1 MNEHQAEPSLV
12 FAADS
17 DVGRRRSVNQDR
29 YLAVSV
35 SLPSGEATLL
45 SVADG
50 MGGAAGG
57 EVASAHAVEELAR
70 VMGDAAPGRSE
81 AELLAESIL
90 AANRAI
96 FAHGQ
101 ADPSLQGMG
110 TTMVSVLVRG
120 DQAVVAHVGDSRACL
135 VRANVLYRL
144 TADHNWVAEQV
155 RRGEITEDE
164 AATSNFRNVLTR
176 SVGVAAN
183 VTPEVSE
190 VMTLYPGDVL
200 VLCSDGLHGV
210 VEDDAIAAIAAKEEP
225 GTAVRQLID
234 LANQNGGP
242 DNITVVVGRM
252 AGEAPVSVPPPSP
265 RMASKVPKTE
275 RVPAAA
281 LMAPSAVAT
290 AAAPAA
296 APPVAPLPAAP
307 QPAAAPAPSSRDN
320 KGYIIGGIVAALVLG
335 VLGAIAL
342 GRGGKT
348 ATAPTIAPTRPPE
361 VSAPAAVTAPATV
374 VASPSQNL
382 TSPAAGGVAGT
393 ATPPGATPSGTA
405 PPSSSGAGTAILSP
419 LANTPEC
426 RSAPLSE
433 ENVRLRTA
441 VSPCR
446 ILATTGTSASEIEA
460 RFGVTPACLFVANQK
475 SDPLQPLG
483 PLGATASTNG
493 GLEVDL
499 KAGDFYRLVARDDCV
514 AIARELAQA
523 GNLPAFVAAALSAVS
538 PSPGAGATPA
548 RPPASATP

>member
-1 MNEHQAEPSLV
+1 LNEHQAEPSLV
-12 FAADS
+12 FAGDS

-29 YLAVSV
+29 FFAASV

-81 AELLAESIL
+81 ADLLAESIL

-101 ADPSLQGMG
+101 ADPTLQGMG
-110 TTMVSVLVRG
+110 TTMVSVLVSG

-176 SVGVAAN
+176 SVGVAAS

-210 VEDDAIAAIAAKEEP
+210 VDDDTIAAIAAKEEP
-225 GTAVRQLID
+225 ATAVQQLID

-252 AGEAPVSVPPPSP
+252 EGDAPESVPPPSP

-275 RVPAAA
+275 RVLAATLTAPAA
-281 LMAPSAVAT
+281 PTT
-290 AAAPAA
+290 AAAPVAVPA
-296 APPVAPLPAAP
+296 VAPLPPPPHPAAP
-307 QPAAAPAPSSRDN
+307 VPSSPRNN
-320 KGYIIGGIVAALVLG
+320 KGYIIGGIAAALVLG
-335 VLGAIAL
+335 ILGAIAL

-348 ATAPTIAPTRPPE
+348 ATAPTVPPTPQQE
-361 VSAPAAVTAPATV
+361 QTAPAAATAPVTV
-374 VASPSQNL
+374 TQPPQSL
-382 TSPAAGGVAGT
+382 TSPAAGGISGT
-393 ATPPGATPSGTA
+393 APPSATPSGTA
-405 PPSSSGAGTAILSP
+405 PPSSSGAGATILTP
-419 LANTPEC
+419 LLNTRDCPG
-426 RSAPLSE
+426 SIPLTD
-433 ENVRLRTA
+433 ENVRTGAA

-446 ILATTGTSASEIEA
+446 LTAGIGTTASDIEA
-460 RFGVTPACLFVANQK
+460 RFGVTPACLFVANQR
-475 SDPLQPLG
+475 SEPPLRSG
-483 PLGATASTNG
+483 PLTATASTDG
-493 GLEVDL
+493 SIDLAIRAGEV
-499 KAGDFYRLVARDDCV
+499 YRLVSRDDCL
-514 AIARELAQA
+514 AIARELNPAT
-523 GNLPAFVAAALSAVS
+523 LPPFVLSALAAIS
-538 PSPGAGATPA
+538 PSPGAGAAPG
-548 RPPASATP
+548 RPPATATP